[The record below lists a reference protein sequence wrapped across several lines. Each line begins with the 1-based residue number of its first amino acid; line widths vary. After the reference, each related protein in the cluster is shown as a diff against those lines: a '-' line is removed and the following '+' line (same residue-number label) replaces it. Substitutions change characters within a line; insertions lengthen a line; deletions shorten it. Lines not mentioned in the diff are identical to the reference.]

1 MTAHGETSPRQ
12 RRLLRMIYLAIAA
25 ALVTIALKAAAWLIT
40 GSVGLLA
47 DAAESLV
54 NLAAAFVA
62 LIVIRWAGQPADEDH
77 AYGHDKADYLSAGA
91 EGTMII
97 VAAIVI
103 AYSAIERLINPIALE
118 SIGIGL
124 VVTGVATVI
133 NLVVARLLIKVGRA
147 ESSQTLQADGRH
159 LMTDVITSV
168 GVILGVALVAVT
180 GIDRL
185 DPIIALI
192 VAVNIIATG
201 GVLVRGAL
209 SGLLDRALEPDEID
223 QVEARR
229 STATAPQGISF
240 HALRTRRAAHRAFIS
255 LHVLVPGD
263 WSVQQGH
270 DIAEQIEAD
279 LRELFETATVFT
291 HLEPIEDPVS
301 FEDTELDR
309 EQTRA
314 RRTRQPASTSAGCR
328 GPGIPRHWR
337 RLRARPRSSDGAPV
351 ASSTS
356 RLRRP
361 SARAAARR
369 SCRAGARGCR
379 LCPR

>member
-12 RRLLRMIYLAIAA
+12 ARLLRMIYIAIAA
-25 ALVTIALKAAAWLIT
+25 ALATIALKTSAWLIT

-54 NLAAAFVA
+54 NLAAAIVA

-103 AYSAIERLINPIALE
+103 GVSAVERLINPQALD
-118 SIGIGL
+118 SVGIGL

-133 NLVVARLLIKVGRA
+133 NLVVARLLLKVGR
-147 ESSQTLQADGRH
+147 EETSLTLQADGRH
-159 LMTDVITSV
+159 LITDVVTSV
-168 GVILGVALVAVT
+168 GVIIGVALVAIT
-180 GIDRL
+180 GIERL

-192 VAVNIIATG
+192 VAANIIATG
-201 GVLVRGAL
+201 VVLVRSAL
-209 SGLLDRALEPDEID
+209 SGLLDKALEPEEIDEIERVLD
-223 QVEARR
+223 RFRAE
-229 STATAPQGISF
+229 GISF

-255 LHVLVPGD
+255 IHVLVPGD
-263 WSVQQGH
+263 WNVQRGH
-270 DIAEQIEAD
+270 DVAEQIERD
-279 LRELFETATVFT
+279 VRELFDVATVFT

-309 EQTRA
+309 E
-314 RRTRQPASTSAGCR
+314 
-328 GPGIPRHWR
+328 
-337 RLRARPRSSDGAPV
+337 DE
-351 ASSTS
+351 
-356 RLRRP
+356 P
-361 SARAAARR
+361 SAF
-369 SCRAGARGCR
+369 
-379 LCPR
+379 

>member
-1 MTAHGETSPRQ
+1 MPARAETIKRQ

-25 ALVTIALKAAAWLIT
+25 ALLTIVLKGAAWLIT

-103 AYSAIERLINPIALE
+103 GVSAVERLINPMALE
-118 SIGIGL
+118 SVGVGL
-124 VVTGVATVI
+124 AVTGVATVI
-133 NLVVARLLIKVGRA
+133 NLVVARMLMKVGRA
-147 ESSQTLQADGRH
+147 DSSMTLQADGRH
-159 LMTDVITSV
+159 LMTDVITSI
-168 GVILGVALVAVT
+168 GVILGVALVAIT
-180 GIDRL
+180 GIERL

-192 VAVNIIATG
+192 VAVNIVATG
-201 GVLVRGAL
+201 MVLVRGAL
-209 SGLLDRALEPDEID
+209 SGLLDRALEPEEID
-223 QVEARR
+223 QIEQVLDRYRAE
-229 STATAPQGISF
+229 GISF

-263 WSVQQGH
+263 WSVQKGH
-270 DIAEQIEAD
+270 DVAEHIEGD
-279 LRELFETATVFT
+279 MRELFDTVTVFT

-301 FEDTELDR
+301 FADTELDR
-309 EQTRA
+309 E
-314 RRTRQPASTSAGCR
+314 
-328 GPGIPRHWR
+328 
-337 RLRARPRSSDGAPV
+337 D
-351 ASSTS
+351 
-356 RLRRP
+356 
-361 SARAAARR
+361 AAA
-369 SCRAGARGCR
+369 
-379 LCPR
+379 PN

>member
-1 MTAHGETSPRQ
+1 MAAQGETSPRQ
-12 RRLLRMIYLAIAA
+12 ARLLRMIYIAIAA
-25 ALVTIALKAAAWLIT
+25 ALVTIALKGAAWLIT

-103 AYSAIERLINPIALE
+103 GVSAVERLINPIALE
-118 SIGIGL
+118 SVGIGIA
-124 VVTGVATVI
+124 VTGVATVI
-133 NLVVARLLIKVGRA
+133 NLVVARMLIGVGRD
-147 ESSQTLQADGRH
+147 ESSMTLQADGRH

-168 GVILGVALVAVT
+168 GVMIGVALVAIT
-180 GIDRL
+180 GIERL

-201 GVLVRGAL
+201 VVLVRSAL
-209 SGLLDRALEPDEID
+209 SGLLDRALEAEELD
-223 QVEARR
+223 QIEAVLDDYRKL
-229 STATAPQGISF
+229 GISF

-270 DIAEQIEAD
+270 DTAENIESD
-279 LRELFETATVFT
+279 LRALFETTTVFT

-309 EQTRA
+309 EDAQA
-314 RRTRQPASTSAGCR
+314 AS
-328 GPGIPRHWR
+328 
-337 RLRARPRSSDGAPV
+337 
-351 ASSTS
+351 
-356 RLRRP
+356 
-361 SARAAARR
+361 
-369 SCRAGARGCR
+369 
-379 LCPR
+379 

>member
-1 MTAHGETSPRQ
+1 MFVFYSSTAVPGQCLVFESMTAHGETSPRQ

-25 ALVTIALKAAAWLIT
+25 ALVTIVLKGAAWLIT

-103 AYSAIERLINPIALE
+103 GVSAVERLIHPVALE
-118 SIGIGL
+118 SVGIGL
-124 VVTGVATVI
+124 AVTGVATVI
-133 NLVVARLLIKVGRA
+133 NLAVARLLIKVGRA
-147 ESSQTLQADGRH
+147 DSSMTLQADGRH

-168 GVILGVALVAVT
+168 GVILGVALVAIT

-201 GVLVRGAL
+201 VILVRGAL
-209 SGLLDRALEPDEID
+209 SGLLDRALEPEEI
-223 QVEARR
+223 VEIEKVLVRYRA
-229 STATAPQGISF
+229 QGISF

-263 WSVQQGH
+263 WSVQKGH
-270 DIAEQIEAD
+270 DVAEHIEAD
-279 LRELFETATVFT
+279 MRELFDTATVFT

-301 FEDTELDR
+301 FADTELDR
-309 EQTRA
+309 EDAAT
-314 RRTRQPASTSAGCR
+314 TS
-328 GPGIPRHWR
+328 
-337 RLRARPRSSDGAPV
+337 
-351 ASSTS
+351 
-356 RLRRP
+356 
-361 SARAAARR
+361 
-369 SCRAGARGCR
+369 
-379 LCPR
+379 

>member
-1 MTAHGETSPRQ
+1 
-12 RRLLRMIYLAIAA
+12 MIYLAIAA
-25 ALVTIALKAAAWLIT
+25 ALLTIALKGSAWLIT

-103 AYSAIERLINPIALE
+103 GVSAVERLINPIALE
-118 SIGIGL
+118 SVGIGL

-133 NLVVARLLIKVGRA
+133 NLGVARQLIKVGR
-147 ESSQTLQADGRH
+147 EETSLTLQADGRH

-168 GVILGVALVAVT
+168 GVIIGVALVAIT
-180 GIDRL
+180 GIERL

-192 VAVNIIATG
+192 VAVNIVATG
-201 GVLVRGAL
+201 AVLVRGAL
-209 SGLLDRALEPDEID
+209 SGLLDRALEPEEIA
-223 QVEARR
+223 QIEAVLDDYRKL
-229 STATAPQGISF
+229 GISF

-270 DIAEQIEAD
+270 DTAENIESD
-279 LRELFETATVFT
+279 LRALFDTTTVFT

-309 EQTRA
+309 EDA
-314 RRTRQPASTSAGCR
+314 PA
-328 GPGIPRHWR
+328 PN
-337 RLRARPRSSDGAPV
+337 
-351 ASSTS
+351 
-356 RLRRP
+356 
-361 SARAAARR
+361 
-369 SCRAGARGCR
+369 
-379 LCPR
+379 